1 MGLLVLLNCMLI
13 FFLFIEWG
21 FYLDLDNNSLTILL
35 VFLSSFFI
43 GELFVY
49 NLDGDCIG
57 LLLDW
62 WGGEFVC
69 GEVILVCGEVYELIL
84 LYGEVYGLMLFCGEV
99 YELILF
105 CGEV

>member
-1 MGLLVLLNCMLI
+1 MGLLVLLLLNCMLI

-49 NLDGDCIG
+49 NLDGDCIV
-57 LLLDW
+57 LLVL

-99 YELILF
+99 YEF